1 MPTVIARGLV
11 PPGNSPVEIHMLN
24 RRGLL
29 TAIAGIGVLS
39 AGVAHAKGPHK
50 HINGHNALG
59 AKLKQNGK
67 HEVGKAGKETVSA
80 EVNNGKVVNMSAG
93 SLPVK
98 KVKSKKK
105 MAALE
110 SSNIKLA
117 ASGDIHLAQVDV
129 YYYAYGFDT
138 GLEEVYYWY
147 PAEDVI
153 VTDTWVEYVPA

>member
-1 MPTVIARGLV
+1 MALRTEFAGDSLMEVR
-11 PPGNSPVEIHMLN
+11 MLN

-29 TAIAGIGVLS
+29 TAIAGVGVL
-39 AGVAHAKGPHK
+39 GVGGMVYAKGPHK
-50 HINGHNALG
+50 HINAHNALG
-59 AKLKQNGK
+59 PKLKQNGK

-105 MAALE
+105 MAGLE
-110 SSNIKLA
+110 SSNVKLA
-117 ASGDIHLAQVDV
+117 ANGDIHLAQVDV

-153 VTDTWVEYVPA
+153 VTDTWV

>member
-1 MPTVIARGLV
+1 MWFRRPRLLIVSPDSRANLARRQAEIPLIALFRFPEPAL
-11 PPGNSPVEIHMLN
+11 
-24 RRGLL
+24 
-29 TAIAGIGVLS
+29 
-39 AGVAHAKGPHK
+39 
-50 HINGHNALG
+50 NALG
-59 AKLKQNGK
+59 AKLKKNGK

-105 MAALE
+105 MAGLE
-110 SSNIKLA
+110 SNNIKLTA
-117 ASGDIHLAQVDV
+117 NGDIHLAQVDV

-138 GLEEVYYWY
+138 GLEEIYYWY

-153 VTDTWVEYVPA
+153 VTDIWVEYVPV

>member
-1 MPTVIARGLV
+1 MALRTETPW
-11 PPGNSPVEIHMLN
+11 NSQVEVQMLN

-29 TAIAGIGVLS
+29 TAIAGIGILGFG
-39 AGVAHAKGPHK
+39 GVAHAKGPHK
-50 HINGHNALG
+50 HSNGHNALG

-67 HEVGKAGKETVSA
+67 HEVGKAGKDTISA
-80 EVNNGKVVNMSAG
+80 EVNNGKVVNMIAG

-105 MAALE
+105 MAGLD
-110 SSNIKLA
+110 SSKIKLA
-117 ASGDIHLAQVDV
+117 ANGDIHLAQVEV

-153 VTDTWVEYVPA
+153 VIDTWVEYVPV

>member
-1 MPTVIARGLV
+1 
-11 PPGNSPVEIHMLN
+11 MLN
-24 RRGLL
+24 RRGML
-29 TAIAGIGVLS
+29 TVVAGIGVLAV
-39 AGVAHAKGPHK
+39 AGRAIAKGPHK

-59 AKLKQNGK
+59 SKLKQNGK
-67 HEVGKAGKETVSA
+67 HEVGKAGKETVTA

-105 MAALE
+105 MAGLD
-110 SSNIKLA
+110 SGNLKVA
-117 ASGDIHLAQVDV
+117 ANGDIKLAQVDV

-138 GLEEVYYWY
+138 GAEVIYYWY

-153 VTDTWVEYVPA
+153 VTDIWVEYVPV

>member
-1 MPTVIARGLV
+1 
-11 PPGNSPVEIHMLN
+11 MLN
-24 RRGLL
+24 RRGMLG
-29 TAIAGIGVLS
+29 AVAGIGVFAV
-39 AGVAHAKGPHK
+39 AGRATAKGPHK

-59 AKLKQNGK
+59 GKLKQNGK
-67 HEVGKAGKETVSA
+67 HELGKAGKEAVSA

-105 MAALE
+105 MAGLDRGDL
-110 SSNIKLA
+110 KVA
-117 ASGDIHLAQVDV
+117 ANGGLKLAQVEV

-138 GLEEVYYWY
+138 GAEEIYYWY

-153 VTDTWVEYVPA
+153 VTDTWVEYVPM

>member
-1 MPTVIARGLV
+1 MALRIDSA
-11 PPGNSPVEIHMLN
+11 GNSLVEVQMLN

-29 TAIAGIGVLS
+29 TAIAGIGVL
-39 AGVAHAKGPHK
+39 GVGRVAHAKGPHK
-50 HINGHNALG
+50 HINGHSALG

-67 HEVGKAGKETVSA
+67 HEVGKAGKETVAA

-105 MAALE
+105 MAGLV
-110 SSNIKLA
+110 SSNIKIA
-117 ASGDIHLAQVDV
+117 ANGDIHLAQVDV

-138 GLEEVYYWY
+138 GLEEIYYWY

-153 VTDTWVEYVPA
+153 VTETWVEYVPV

>member
-1 MPTVIARGLV
+1 
-11 PPGNSPVEIHMLN
+11 MLN

-29 TAIAGIGVLS
+29 TAVAGIGVL
-39 AGVAHAKGPHK
+39 GVAGLAQAKGPHK
-50 HINGHNALG
+50 HVNGHNALG
-59 AKLKQNGK
+59 PKLKQNGK

-80 EVNNGKVVNMSAG
+80 EVNGGKVVNMTAG
-93 SLPVK
+93 SLPVT

-105 MAALE
+105 MAGLE
-110 SSNIKLA
+110 SSGIKLA
-117 ASGDIHLAQVDV
+117 ANGDVRLAQVDV

-138 GLEEVYYWY
+138 GTEVIYYWY